1 MAQWINLHRNN
12 IFVNWTRLPLLCK
25 KSGAILLVLVG
36 LMAAW
41 QSGRLAG
48 QQSGR
53 PAVRQ
58 NKGRFE
64 KFWNPLL
71 IALLGIL
78 RRFTKVQCY
87 CSVTN
92 VFQSFSSGKA
102 YCEACCGGTKKWDA
116 KFFRVDPYY

>member
-1 MAQWINLHRNN
+1 M
-12 IFVNWTRLPLLCK
+12 
-25 KSGAILLVLVG
+25 LVG
-36 LMAAW
+36 LTAAW
-41 QSGRLAG
+41 QAS
-48 QQSGR
+48 S
-53 PAVRQ
+53 PAVRR

-92 VFQSFSSGKA
+92 VFQSFFSDKA
-102 YCEACCGGTKKWDA
+102 YCKACCGGAKKWDA
-116 KFFRVDPYY
+116 MFFRVDPYY